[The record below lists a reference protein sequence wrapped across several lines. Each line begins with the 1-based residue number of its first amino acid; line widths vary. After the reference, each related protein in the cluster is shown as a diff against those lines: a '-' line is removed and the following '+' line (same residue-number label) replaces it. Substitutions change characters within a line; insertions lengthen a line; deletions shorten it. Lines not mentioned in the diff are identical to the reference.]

1 MRKYP
6 LPLQYQQALQN
17 PRLSL
22 FDDELKHGAV
32 QTDKLGLPRVRS
44 GNFASVYKIFTAN
57 AQYAIKCF
65 LNAPD
70 DMQTRCEQISNYLN
84 KIDCGYFLKFQY
96 IARGISVNAQAYPIL
111 KMPWQ
116 DGIPLDRYIDI
127 CAAKKDTQGIL
138 SVRGRF
144 LEMYKTLRGHRIAHG
159 DLQHGNILINQEGGL
174 RLIDYDGL
182 YCPEMTLNTSCES
195 GHPNYQHPKRKTCH
209 YDEHIDSF
217 SAVVIFTALTALAH
231 DLSLW
236 QKYYNGD
243 NLLFC
248 ARDFLNTNQSL
259 LFRTLSAAP
268 VEQIKTLTEAIAA
281 SCLTPYEQL
290 PDFLGQL
297 DAISAE
303 AGDLELP
310 LSMNSWTTE
319 REDMPGQLPG
329 QLIVKPSAGTRI
341 HSFPTGSTAVAA
353 DLTNQE
359 PPHYGHTM
367 NIKVVCPNCSAIND
381 QSTALCLFC
390 GYILSIPIPPE
401 PKHQPQRQFP
411 PEPAAAQTITFGA
424 KLKLSLL
431 YFILFSLIL
440 AAYDQTDNNR
450 AILNKAITYLKAG
463 KNKLLG
469 RIKNDSGETAEYPNR
484 ITASP
489 SDTPAYRSGA
499 YMKAGHV
506 TEAADDPAR
515 LAINKAA
522 AGDNRSTRGR

>member
-22 FDDELKHGAV
+22 FGDELKHGTV

-96 IARGISVNAQAYPIL
+96 LARGISVNAQVYPIL

-116 DGIPLDRYIDI
+116 DGIPLDRYIGI
-127 CAAKKDTQGIL
+127 CAEKKDTQGIL

-144 LEMYKTLRGHRIAHG
+144 LEMYKTLRSHRIAHG

-174 RLIDYDGL
+174 CLIDYDGL
-182 YCPEMTLNTSCES
+182 YCPEMTLNTSSES
-195 GHPNYQHPKRKTCH
+195 GHPNYQHPKRKTYHC
-209 YDEHIDSF
+209 DEYIDSF
-217 SAVVIFTALTALAH
+217 SAIVIFTALTALAH

-259 LFRTLSAAP
+259 LFRTLSIVP
-268 VEQIKTLTEAIAA
+268 VEQIKTLTETIAE
-281 SCLTPYEQL
+281 SCLTPYEHL
-290 PDFLGQL
+290 PEFLGQL
-297 DAISAE
+297 DKISAE

-310 LSMNSWTTE
+310 MHSWTAE

-341 HSFPTGSTAVAA
+341 HAFPTGSTADAA

-367 NIKVVCPNCSAIND
+367 NIKVICPNCSAIND

-390 GYILSIPIPPE
+390 GYILSIPIPPV
-401 PKHQPQRQFP
+401 HQPKQQQHQP
-411 PEPAAAQTITFGA
+411 PPRTDAAQGITFGA
-424 KLKLSLL
+424 KLKWSLL

-450 AILNKAITYLKAG
+450 AILNKALTYLNNWEAS

-469 RIKNDSGETAEYPNR
+469 RIKNDNGETAEYPKR
-484 ITASP
+484 IIASP
-489 SDTPAYRSGA
+489 SDA
-499 YMKAGHV
+499 YMKAGRV
-506 TEAADDPAR
+506 TEAADSSAR
-515 LAINKAA
+515 LDINKAA
-522 AGDNRSTRGR
+522 AGDNRSN